1 MSNQASNRIST
12 RMLIA
17 YILPA
22 FVIAL
27 PTIPVYIN
35 IPALYGIELGL
46 GLAVIGIVLLAARVF
61 DTVSD
66 PIIGILSD
74 RLGFRGAHRKPW
86 IAIGSIIAGIG
97 LFKVLNPPSEVDSDY
112 LLLWCVVLYAGWTL
126 VAVPYLTWGA
136 ELSSDYNERAR
147 ITSWREGTALIGILC
162 AGAISAVAPSFG
174 WSEREA
180 IGNITWLAIGLGAFF
195 IPFMIWV
202 VPDRGMKNTA
212 SSRLK
217 INAFIANLKTIF
229 YNKPFLL
236 LLSAWFLNG
245 IANGIPAALFL
256 IYLEHGLGAN
266 EEIRPLFILIYFLAA
281 IIAIPIWNHFSRL
294 FGKHRAWC
302 WAMILASL
310 AFITVPF
317 LSPGSFTLFFVICS
331 ITGMAL
337 GADLALPPAIQ
348 ADVVDFDRWRFRQE
362 RAGVQF
368 AIWGMSTKLALA
380 VSVGLALPTVDALG
394 FDPIAPTTTGIKYLI
409 VIYSIVPVVIKL
421 LAVMLIWRFPLNSKK
436 HGIISQ
442 RLRRYHLR
450 PEINKETA

>member
-1 MSNQASNRIST
+1 
-12 RMLIA
+12 
-17 YILPA
+17 
-22 FVIAL
+22 
-27 PTIPVYIN
+27 
-35 IPALYGIELGL
+35 
-46 GLAVIGIVLLAARVF
+46 
-61 DTVSD
+61 
-66 PIIGILSD
+66 
-74 RLGFRGAHRKPW
+74 
-86 IAIGSIIAGIG
+86 
-97 LFKVLNPPSEVDSDY
+97 
-112 LLLWCVVLYAGWTL
+112 
-126 VAVPYLTWGA
+126 
-136 ELSSDYNERAR
+136 
-147 ITSWREGTALIGILC
+147 
-162 AGAISAVAPSFG
+162 
-174 WSEREA
+174 
-180 IGNITWLAIGLGAFF
+180 
-195 IPFMIWV
+195 
-202 VPDRGMKNTA
+202 
-212 SSRLK
+212 
-217 INAFIANLKTIF
+217 
-229 YNKPFLL
+229 
-236 LLSAWFLNG
+236 
-245 IANGIPAALFL
+245 
-256 IYLEHGLGAN
+256 
-266 EEIRPLFILIYFLAA
+266 
-281 IIAIPIWNHFSRL
+281 
-294 FGKHRAWC
+294 
-302 WAMILASL
+302 MILASL